1 MIKKEMNINK
11 LKTSHMQ
18 FAKLKNI
25 KGYGDVLD
33 IIAGLYAHEVSAATS
48 VPVKLILYVESSFS

>member
-1 MIKKEMNINK
+1 MNINK

-18 FAKLKNI
+18 FAKLRKI
-25 KGYGDVLD
+25 KGYEDILD
-33 IIAGLYAHEVSAATS
+33 IIVSLYAQEVSAATS